1 MVVKREPTTG
11 SVKVSPS
18 PDHNRSAS
26 NPGRCFF
33 LSIVFCSV
41 SLTSH

>member
-1 MVVKREPTTG
+1 MAAKREPTTG